1 MGAHTNTRTRIQEVA
16 IKLFTE
22 QGYEATSLREI
33 AEALGVTKAALYYHF
48 KTKEDIVASLTEDRA
63 EAIQALVT
71 WAKEQPRTPETRREI
86 VRRYSEDMTRGR
98 HHEVMRFMERNQTA
112 LRGHGK
118 VEEMRERM
126 TGLIDVLCDPGDSP
140 AVRLRRSMAVFAM
153 HAVWF
158 VLIDQKVTDE
168 ERIEA
173 ALDVALELVDAP
185 AG

>member
-1 MGAHTNTRTRIQEVA
+1 MGAQTNTRTRIQEVA

-48 KTKEDIVASLTEDRA
+48 KTKEDIVASLTQDRI

-86 VRRYSEDMTRGR
+86 IRRYSEDMTRGR

-126 TGLIDVLCDPGDSP
+126 SGLLDVLCEPGDSL
-140 AVRLRRSMAVFAM
+140 AVRLRRSMAVFTM

-158 VLIDQKVTDE
+158 VLIDQDVTDE
-168 ERIEA
+168 ERAEA

-185 AG
+185 TG